1 MREAQ
6 RDRVVKKTQEISA
19 RILAEHPVTRRPG
32 EETRARIGEVQTR
45 SRNNRRRGRGARRAR
60 PYNPVTD
67 SRLNSPV
74 SDDIYYGGDYD
85 DNFALKDNYGE
96 Q

>member
-1 MREAQ
+1 M
-6 RDRVVKKTQEISA
+6 KKTQEISA
-19 RILAEHPVTRRPG
+19 QILTEHPVIRRPG

-45 SRNNRRRGRGARRAR
+45 SRNKRGRGARRAR

-67 SRLNSPV
+67 SWLNSPV

-85 DNFALKDNYGE
+85 DNFALEDNYRE